1 MDEEYNA
8 IVNLSAELHN
18 KVKVRQERISR
29 RILECSR
36 IEAELLRRKGKVEL
50 EIASKRVNLEMMRN
64 MVKRKRGTVA
74 QMKRMLQLGPGII
87 GEGVE
92 DVKDKNKVMGN
103 LVDRGIFGK
112 AKCDF
117 GRKDLCE
124 GQNKEE
130 VEVTVAV
137 EPPKKPKLSED
148 ERSDKDKMRQQL
160 RQLQEAM
167 HEKQSVVVANSHNP
181 EDHLGTGEVSTRAV
195 TTNWCHHRRPVNWV
209 VTLHQEAKKEALRL
223 AYMEIKTDIHSPR
236 PRIQDQAGKCVT
248 FNDRVETSDGGFE
261 ILKMNLPSERWE
273 MPLSGALKRCIEE

>member
-1 MDEEYNA
+1 MRPYTLGFDVLCIVLASYMTWKQVYTYFENDDFSEISFKRFEDGSAYNYPTFT
-8 IVNLSAELHN
+8 ICLEDNNLQQIYKTSH
-18 KVKVRQERISR
+18 VKTKQ
-29 RILECSR
+29 CC
-36 IEAELLRRKGKVEL
+36 
-50 EIASKRVNLEMMRN
+50 
-64 MVKRKRGTVA
+64 
-74 QMKRMLQLGPGII
+74 P
-87 GEGVE
+87 E
-92 DVKDKNKVMGN
+92 DVLSKSAICPHGCRARKDNNKFMGN

-167 HEKQSVVVANSHNP
+167 HEKQSVVVAKSHNP
-181 EDHLGTGEVSTRAV
+181 EDHLGAV
-195 TTNWCHHRRPVNWV
+195 TTKRCHHRRPVNWV

-236 PRIQDQAGKCVT
+236 PRC
-248 FNDRVETSDGGFE
+248 
-261 ILKMNLPSERWE
+261 
-273 MPLSGALKRCIEE
+273 KREAVLT

>member
-1 MDEEYNA
+1 M
-8 IVNLSAELHN
+8 
-18 KVKVRQERISR
+18 RQERISR

-50 EIASKRVNLEMMRN
+50 EIASKRVNLEMMRK
-64 MVKRKRGTVA
+64 MVERKRGTVA
-74 QMKRMLQLGPGII
+74 QMKRMLQLGPAILE
-87 GEGVE
+87 EGVK
-92 DVKDKNKVMGN
+92 DVENKNKFMGN

-112 AKCDF
+112 DKCDF

-167 HEKQSVVVANSHNP
+167 HEKQSVVAATSHNP

-195 TTNWCHHRRPVNWV
+195 TTKRCHHRRPVNWV

-223 AYMEIKTDIHSPR
+223 AYMEIKNDIHSPR
-236 PRIQDQAGKCVT
+236 PRCKQRSSPHI
-248 FNDRVETSDGGFE
+248 RYYMSLLL
-261 ILKMNLPSERWE
+261 I
-273 MPLSGALKRCIEE
+273 